1 MARYVVSFLSLTLHY
16 LNINTLVSAVHLRS
30 LRSSCDRS
38 SAIVIVDQRPLI
50 NFSRCTRLL
59 QRIEEVQR
67 YRAPATGDLLEKYQL
82 RHHRRSSSSG
92 DSAGAGTSVG
102 AAALAWVKTEL
113 DNAPSNISREKF
125 EARVS
130 DLAGQERRIR
140 ESRELEL
147 RSLGFNVQ
155 RQGTDTRGS
164 STRSPPAQVASLDAF
179 RMRTSCI

>member
-1 MARYVVSFLSLTLHY
+1 M
-16 LNINTLVSAVHLRS
+16 SAVHLRS
-30 LRSSCDRS
+30 LRSSYDRS

-50 NFSRCTRLL
+50 NFSRCTHLL
-59 QRIEEVQR
+59 RRIEEVQR
-67 YRAPATGDLLEKYQL
+67 YRAPATTDLLEKHQL
-82 RHHRRSSSSG
+82 RRHHRRSSSSG
-92 DSAGAGTSVG
+92 DSTGAGASIG

-130 DLAGQERRIR
+130 DLAVQERRIR

-147 RSLGFNVQ
+147 RSLGFNVP

-164 STRSPPAQVASLDAF
+164 STRSPPAQVASLDSS
-179 RMRTSCI
+179 RMRLSVI